1 MKFKFLFTLL
11 LMSVFFGAC
20 KQNQHFVS
28 PETIMPDSKPIVS
41 AYGPTRMVRSVK
53 KAKNGDILIAS
64 YTGVW
69 RYDGK
74 LFTNITTGIPAPSFW
89 DVQEDQKGNLW
100 FGTKDSGVYCFNG
113 KTFLHYTTRQGLPSN
128 TALHLFEDKAGNI
141 WIAAGDG
148 VTRFDGKS
156 FKNYTTKDGLPSGGV
171 NTFMEDKNGKIWM
184 GTRSD
189 ACYFDG
195 NKFTVFKNKEGKTF
209 YNVWSLV
216 EDKKGNIWFGGSTVT
231 IQKGNITYHDGGPGL
246 WRYDGTDYTKVS
258 AKSASAI
265 IQDKNGN
272 IWTTGASNPVGLGP
286 WNLLR
291 YDKDS
296 LNYEMPA
303 VKEVASIDKM
313 LCIIAEAND
322 GSIWFGSLKGVY
334 RWDGKSLTNFQRNAE
349 ELYKIDIKQ
358 SRITWKGSMKISPE
372 EKHVGYIYISKGDLW
387 DEQNQL
393 VGGEVEIDMN
403 SMEYADKK
411 EKNTPI
417 FHLKSEDYFNVKKNP
432 TAAIVLTKV
441 EKVNDTTFTIT
452 ANLTIKGVTNE
463 VKFPATIAIVNG
475 VLNANAQFSIDR
487 TKWGITYRSEKFY
500 EKIADYTVSN
510 EIEFVL
516 KIVAK
521 K

>member
-1 MKFKFLFTLL
+1 MAA
-11 LMSVFFGAC
+11 FFGAC
-20 KQNQHFVS
+20 KQNQDLVS

-53 KAKNGDILIAS
+53 QAKNGDMLIAS

-74 LFTNITTGIPAPSFW
+74 LFTNITTGILSPSFW
-89 DVQEDQKGNLW
+89 DVLEDQKGNLW
-100 FGTKDSGVYCFNG
+100 FGTKDSGVYYYNG
-113 KTFLHYTTRQGLPSN
+113 KTFLHYTTRQGLPGN
-128 TALHLFEDKAGNI
+128 TALHLFEDKSGNI

-171 NTFMEDKNGKIWM
+171 NTFMEDKKGKIWM

-209 YNVWSLV
+209 YNVWSFV
-216 EDKKGNIWFGGSTVT
+216 EDKKGNIWFGGSTIT
-231 IQKGNITYHDGGPGL
+231 KQNGNITYHDGGPGL
-246 WRYDGTDYTKVS
+246 WRYDGTDYAKVS

-272 IWTTGASNPVGLGP
+272 IWTTGATNPVGLGP

-296 LNYEMPA
+296 LSYPMPA
-303 VKEVASIDKM
+303 FSEIASIDKM
-313 LCIIAEAND
+313 LCRIAEAND
-322 GSIWFGSLKGVY
+322 GSIWFGSIKGVY
-334 RWDGKSLTNFQRNAE
+334 RWDGKSLTNFQRNTD

-372 EKHVGYIYISKGDLW
+372 EKHIGYIYISKGDLW

-393 VGGEVEIDMN
+393 VGGEVDIDMN

-441 EKVNDTTFTIT
+441 DKVNDTSFNIT

-463 VKFPATIAIVNG
+463 VKFPATITIANG
-475 VLNANAQFSIDR
+475 ILNASAQFSINR
-487 TKWGITYRSEKFY
+487 TKWGITYRSEKLY